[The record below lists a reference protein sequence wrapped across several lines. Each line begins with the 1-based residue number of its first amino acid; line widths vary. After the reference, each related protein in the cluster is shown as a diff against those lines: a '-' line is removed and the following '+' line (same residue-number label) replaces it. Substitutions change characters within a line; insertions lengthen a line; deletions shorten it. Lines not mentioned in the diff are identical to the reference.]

1 VIGQLH
7 DELLPHH
14 ARGAQDADVYSAGNH
29 CKLLSKAPMGLPR
42 RSAEREGGQKKT
54 RRLLSLG
61 GLLNLGSLLC

>member
-1 VIGQLH
+1 
-7 DELLPHH
+7 
-14 ARGAQDADVYSAGNH
+14 
-29 CKLLSKAPMGLPR
+29 MGLPR